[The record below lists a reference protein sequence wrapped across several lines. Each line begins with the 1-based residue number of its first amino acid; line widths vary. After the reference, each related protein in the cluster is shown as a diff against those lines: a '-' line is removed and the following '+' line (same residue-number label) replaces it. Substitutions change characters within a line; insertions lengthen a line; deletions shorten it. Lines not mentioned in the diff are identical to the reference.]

1 MSGTL
6 EHTAQMANII
16 NKARIK
22 QRSLVITL
30 LDLKNAFGEV
40 HHNLITSVLD
50 YHHIP
55 EHIKLIIKSLYTDF
69 KTSIITSEFRTPF
82 IPVRRGVLQGHCPS
96 PLLFNMCFNTFIQHI
111 KTAKYRQFG
120 FSIQFLNPIHWF
132 QFADEAAVISSQES
146 ENQHL
151 LNRFSVWCQWS
162 NMIIRVDKCSTFGIK
177 GTLIAIKHGIFI
189 SCSQITSI
197 ATTNLEAVA
206 IQCTLPN
213 HAKWLLVCCY
223 RPPDSNDM
231 SDLRSFADNLFP
243 SYDKIIIAGDFNLP
257 NISWTDGNYTSSG
270 SLSQNFCDILD
281 DYFMSQLCLTPT
293 RESNILDLLIT
304 NQPEQ
309 VSFIDICSPT
319 DLGMSSDHKIIQF
332 KFSSASK
339 TIQSNK
345 RLVYDY
351 RRANFDGLRKR
362 LIDIDICSLV
372 TNNGTESSVDDD
384 WSTWKD
390 AVMTA
395 VHEFIPSKYVDPRR
409 SPPWITPTILH
420 QIIVK
425 RLLPVRDSLAVE
437 LIILRRSSTN

>member
-1 MSGTL
+1 
-6 EHTAQMANII
+6 
-16 NKARIK
+16 
-22 QRSLVITL
+22 
-30 LDLKNAFGEV
+30 
-40 HHNLITSVLD
+40 
-50 YHHIP
+50 
-55 EHIKLIIKSLYTDF
+55 
-69 KTSIITSEFRTPF
+69 
-82 IPVRRGVLQGHCPS
+82 
-96 PLLFNMCFNTFIQHI
+96 
-111 KTAKYRQFG
+111 
-120 FSIQFLNPIHWF
+120 
-132 QFADEAAVISSQES
+132 
-146 ENQHL
+146 
-151 LNRFSVWCQWS
+151 
-162 NMIIRVDKCSTFGIK
+162 
-177 GTLIAIKHGIFI
+177 
-189 SCSQITSI
+189 
-197 ATTNLEAVA
+197 
-206 IQCTLPN
+206 
-213 HAKWLLVCCY
+213 
-223 RPPDSNDM
+223 M

-345 RLVYDY
+345 RLVYDC
-351 RRANFDGLRKR
+351 RRVNFDGLRKR
-362 LIDIDICSLV
+362 LIDIDMCSLV
-372 TNNGTESSVDDD
+372 TNNGTESSVDDV

-420 QIIVK
+420 QIRRKVTARKRFLSRGTDYLKAKFNKLRAEVK
-425 RLLPVRDSLAVE
+425 KMIQNSRVIFLVIRKYY
-437 LIILRRSSTN
+437 TNQPKRFWSVFKIK